1 VTSKLRK
8 LTLGVLYSVVALL
21 VAVPPVYIMARAGT
35 CDVPP
40 CTMTSSQLFKGDT
53 ILFWMLPF
61 SIAAVVLAFAFKL
74 KSRR

>member
-1 VTSKLRK
+1 MNPKLRK
-8 LTLGVLYSVVALL
+8 LTLGVLYIVVALL
-21 VAVPPVYIMARAGT
+21 VAVPPVYIMAMGAT

-53 ILFWMLPF
+53 ILFWLLPF

-74 KSRR
+74 KSHR